1 MGRRYTAIIHISL
14 SGYVEKSPG
23 CELTSCGLMAL
34 ISILLPLVSER
45 RLNDLGVFKCSYAG
59 ANTKESVLIYSAV

>member
-1 MGRRYTAIIHISL
+1 
-14 SGYVEKSPG
+14 
-23 CELTSCGLMAL
+23 MAL